1 VTAVHRQSLIN
12 VPLMVC
18 QSLSNTCMTTAL
30 YHSCLLLAMTYYAR
44 GMVLSCCL
52 LFFKLLPD
60 AFWWCGVIYE
70 ILWITFCNELLCSLL
85 S

>member
-18 QSLSNTCMTTAL
+18 QSLGNTAL

-60 AFWWCGVIYE
+60 AFWWCY
-70 ILWITFCNELLCSLL
+70 L
-85 S
+85 